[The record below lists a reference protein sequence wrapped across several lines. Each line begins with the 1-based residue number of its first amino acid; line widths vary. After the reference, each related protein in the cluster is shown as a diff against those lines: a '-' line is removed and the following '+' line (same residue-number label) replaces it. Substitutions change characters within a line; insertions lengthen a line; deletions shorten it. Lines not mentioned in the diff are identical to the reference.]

1 LVKHGMKSEKPC
13 KYRGEIKLGNQ
24 KWNWCFFYNSKIGDV
39 SCEKCEIPG
48 LNSQTKMKNTPIV

>member
-1 LVKHGMKSEKPC
+1 MKSEKPC